1 MKHSVV
7 ESLHFD
13 GMEAESVF
21 GKKIPVVLDE
31 MVKRGNG
38 SETHG
43 LCPAHTL
50 GDHEV
55 AKELGIDIVSSV
67 NDEGVLKLGEK
78 EVVLDDP
85 EIEEEVKES

>member
-13 GMEAESVF
+13 GMEADSVF

-38 SETHG
+38 SEIHG

-55 AKELGIDIVSSV
+55 AK
-67 NDEGVLKLGEK
+67 
-78 EVVLDDP
+78 
-85 EIEEEVKES
+85 